1 MIKMVVTDL
10 DATLLR
16 KDKSISLYTI
26 DVMKRVRE
34 LGIKVIFA
42 TARGESSAKLVV
54 PFELFDGYVLLNG
67 AKAYVNNKLVYDRTI
82 SADIFVPFLREL
94 ARNNFK
100 VAAEIEDM
108 HYASFNVNKK
118 WSFINNFVITDYQNV
133 PASADKLYVVIEYP
147 DQVETITSI
156 LPKELYWYLNRDN
169 LIMIMHKGAT
179 KFNGIIKI
187 AKELNID
194 KSEIIAFG
202 DDHNDKEL
210 LSNVGIGVAMGNSI
224 ADVKMI
230 ADYICDTNDND
241 GVARW
246 LDENII
252 KNSNMA

>member
-1 MIKMVVTDL
+1 
-10 DATLLR
+10 
-16 KDKSISLYTI
+16 
-26 DVMKRVRE
+26 
-34 LGIKVIFA
+34 
-42 TARGESSAKLVV
+42 
-54 PFELFDGYVLLNG
+54 
-67 AKAYVNNKLVYDRTI
+67 
-82 SADIFVPFLREL
+82 
-94 ARNNFK
+94 
-100 VAAEIEDM
+100 
-108 HYASFNVNKK
+108 
-118 WSFINNFVITDYQNV
+118 
-133 PASADKLYVVIEYP
+133 
-147 DQVETITSI
+147 
-156 LPKELYWYLNRDN
+156 
-169 LIMIMHKGAT
+169 MIMHKGAT

>member
-1 MIKMVVTDL
+1 M
-10 DATLLR
+10 
-16 KDKSISLYTI
+16 
-26 DVMKRVRE
+26 
-34 LGIKVIFA
+34 
-42 TARGESSAKLVV
+42 
-54 PFELFDGYVLLNG
+54 
-67 AKAYVNNKLVYDRTI
+67 
-82 SADIFVPFLREL
+82 REL

-156 LPKELYWYLNRDN
+156 LPKELYWYLSRDN

>member
-156 LPKELYWYLNRDN
+156 LPKELYWYLSRDK
-169 LIMIMHKGAT
+169 LIRNFI
-179 KFNGIIKI
+179 GI
-187 AKELNID
+187 
-194 KSEIIAFG
+194 
-202 DDHNDKEL
+202 
-210 LSNVGIGVAMGNSI
+210 
-224 ADVKMI
+224 
-230 ADYICDTNDND
+230 
-241 GVARW
+241 
-246 LDENII
+246 
-252 KNSNMA
+252 